1 MVTGDPRYAGDAG
14 DRVRG
19 QSVAAVVTRVV
30 ERAREKMTREE
41 LAQFICEQI
50 SGRGPVSG
58 AEVLTEYENVVSVK
72 TDDGE
77 DFFVSVQAS
86 R

>member
-1 MVTGDPRYAGDAG
+1 M
-14 DRVRG
+14 
-19 QSVAAVVTRVV
+19 AAVVTRVV